1 MRRHPALRV
10 VLALLLAAA
19 PALAQDTTPG
29 SGAITTRVVDREST
43 PVTDAFVR
51 SDRIGAQTDAR
62 GLATLQLPAGDRQ
75 VIIGRF
81 GFEPETVTVAV
92 RAGMDTTITVTLTV
106 QSAELAGIIVNAT
119 RSERRI
125 EDEPLRVEVL
135 APEEVEEKLLMTP
148 GDITMMLNETTGL
161 RVQVTSPSLGGANVR
176 VQGLRGRYTQ
186 ILSDGLPLYGGQT
199 GGLGL
204 LQIPPMDLGGVE
216 VIKGVASAL
225 YGGSAL
231 GGVINLLSRRP
242 GPENVREVM
251 LNQTTSGG
259 SDLVAFL
266 AGAQDTPRA
275 DDADGSLSYT
285 FLGGAHRQRQVDRDH
300 DGWTDLPGYDRIVLR
315 PRAFWSAPGGHNVM
329 VTAGFTGES
338 REGGSLPGTTAPDGL
353 PFPERLTTRRFDAG
367 GVARFLA
374 GNGILSMRGSASLQR
389 HRHTFGPTLER
400 DTHLTWFGESA
411 YTLSR
416 GSQTWVLGA
425 ALQQERYTADDVD
438 GFDYT
443 HTIPGVFAQG
453 TVEPAPWIAITG
465 SGRVDRHSEYGTFA
479 SPRLSLLLR
488 PAGPSSSLTV
498 RASSGG
504 GYFAPTP
511 FTEETEVTGLTPLE
525 PLAGVRPERARSASL
540 DIGGTLGPVEVNGT
554 LFASAVTHPV
564 ALRAVPAAPDR
575 VELVNLD
582 RPTRTSGAEL
592 LLRWAP
598 EPFHVTASY
607 TFVRAR
613 ETDAET
619 GERRPV
625 PLTPRHQ
632 AGIVAAWEAEDQ
644 GRVGV
649 EVYYTGRQTLEDD
662 AWVAT
667 SRPYVHVGLLV
678 ERRVGRARV
687 FVNSENLLGFRQ
699 TVTDPLVRPTR
710 GLGGRWTNDVWGPLE
725 GRVANVGL
733 RYAFR

>member
-315 PRAFWSAPGGHNVM
+315 PRAFWSAPGD
-329 VTAGFTGES
+329 TTS
-338 REGGSLPGTTAPDGL
+338 WSPPGSPANPARAEACRAP
-353 PFPERLTTRRFDAG
+353 PRP
-367 GVARFLA
+367 
-374 GNGILSMRGSASLQR
+374 
-389 HRHTFGPTLER
+389 
-400 DTHLTWFGESA
+400 
-411 YTLSR
+411 
-416 GSQTWVLGA
+416 
-425 ALQQERYTADDVD
+425 
-438 GFDYT
+438 
-443 HTIPGVFAQG
+443 
-453 TVEPAPWIAITG
+453 TG
-465 SGRVDRHSEYGTFA
+465 SP
-479 SPRLSLLLR
+479 SPN
-488 PAGPSSSLTV
+488 A
-498 RASSGG
+498 
-504 GYFAPTP
+504 
-511 FTEETEVTGLTPLE
+511 
-525 PLAGVRPERARSASL
+525 
-540 DIGGTLGPVEVNGT
+540 
-554 LFASAVTHPV
+554 
-564 ALRAVPAAPDR
+564 
-575 VELVNLD
+575 
-582 RPTRTSGAEL
+582 
-592 LLRWAP
+592 
-598 EPFHVTASY
+598 
-607 TFVRAR
+607 
-613 ETDAET
+613 
-619 GERRPV
+619 
-625 PLTPRHQ
+625 
-632 AGIVAAWEAEDQ
+632 
-644 GRVGV
+644 
-649 EVYYTGRQTLEDD
+649 
-662 AWVAT
+662 
-667 SRPYVHVGLLV
+667 
-678 ERRVGRARV
+678 
-687 FVNSENLLGFRQ
+687 
-699 TVTDPLVRPTR
+699 
-710 GLGGRWTNDVWGPLE
+710 
-725 GRVANVGL
+725 
-733 RYAFR
+733 